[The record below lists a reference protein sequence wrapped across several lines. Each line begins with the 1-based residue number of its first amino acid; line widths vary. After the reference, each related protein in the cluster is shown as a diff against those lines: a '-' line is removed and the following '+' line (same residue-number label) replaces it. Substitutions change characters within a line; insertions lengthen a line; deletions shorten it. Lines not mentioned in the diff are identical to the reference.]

1 LTKQGQLNVFSPS
14 KVPSRSWAA
23 IYRSLIAL
31 SVLPLGGCGYVAA
44 FTAADT
50 TPRYDASSGADTAII
65 ENAGGQPFGPSCK
78 ISHDDRLYDE
88 VVIDAGAVV
97 MQVTCSQV
105 TGVFG
110 ERTGQMERA
119 NLAFHAEAGQHYQI
133 AVSEDFGFPHVAV
146 TAAKDGSAVIHRSL
160 LGSRSAHVAGAAHV
174 TLVSR
179 SGAGVIP
186 CKFGRPWTDR
196 RASSVRRPAGSF
208 ARVPYSHQLVAEC
221 STYAYVTGEVEERYE
236 APVDFVPLSGRLY
249 TVHMDENNP
258 HFVFV
263 TDVSSEVQTIA
274 HVRAV
279 RTQ

>member
-1 LTKQGQLNVFSPS
+1 MFSPC
-14 KVPSRSWAA
+14 KGASRSWIV
-23 IYRSLIAL
+23 IYLSLIAL
-31 SVLPLGGCGYVAA
+31 SILPLSGCGYVAA
-44 FTAADT
+44 MTAADA
-50 TPRYDASSGADTAII
+50 TPRYDASTGPDPVLIK
-65 ENAGGQPFGPSCK
+65 NAGGQPFGPSCR
-78 ISHDDRLYDE
+78 ITHDDSLYDE
-88 VVIDAGAVV
+88 VVVDAGTVV
-97 MQVTCSQV
+97 MQVKCSRI

-110 ERTGQMERA
+110 ERTEQLGRA
-119 NLAFHAEAGQHYQI
+119 NLTFHAETGRHYQV

-146 TAAKDGSAVIHRSL
+146 TAVEDGSTVIHRSL
-160 LGSRSAHVAGAAHV
+160 LGSRSAHTARSAYV

-208 ARVPYSHQLVAEC
+208 VHVPYSHQLVAEC
-221 STYAYVTGEVEERYE
+221 STYAYFTGDVEARYE

-258 HFVFV
+258 QFVFV
-263 TDVSSEVQTIA
+263 TDVSSDVQTIA
-274 HVRAV
+274 HVKAI